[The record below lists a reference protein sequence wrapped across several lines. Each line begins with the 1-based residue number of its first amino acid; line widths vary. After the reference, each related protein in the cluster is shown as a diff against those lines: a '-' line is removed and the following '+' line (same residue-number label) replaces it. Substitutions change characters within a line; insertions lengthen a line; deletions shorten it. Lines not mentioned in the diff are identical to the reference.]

1 MKYKKYSYIIILIMV
16 LMIGINRIY
25 AEELPLTNQPKYTE
39 NTNDRKENILKQIA
53 NTKTENPQCDYLFGD
68 KDDSESLRYLINEIL
83 MYPKIIVP
91 ILVILLGILDLGK
104 AVIASKEDAMR
115 KAQSTFIK
123 RVLLGVLI
131 FFVPV
136 IVDLIMAIADIVWAG
151 TGYTSCNF

>member
-39 NTNDRKENILKQIA
+39 NTNDRKGNILKQIA
-53 NTKTENPQCDYLFGD
+53 NTKTEKPQCDYLFGD
-68 KDDSESLRYLINEIL
+68 KDDPDSIRGLANEIL

-91 ILVILLGILDLGK
+91 ILVILLGIIDLGK
-104 AVIASKEDAMR
+104 AVLASKEDQMR

-123 RVLLGVLI
+123 RLLIGVVI
-131 FFVPV
+131 FFIPT
-136 IVDLIMAIADIVWAG
+136 ILDLIMFFIDLVL
-151 TGYTSCNF
+151 GYTTCGL